1 MTIIKNVLTYMQYEL
16 NEIKSLIIY
25 EYYDDIE

>member
-1 MTIIKNVLTYMQYEL
+1 MTIIKNVLTYMKYEL